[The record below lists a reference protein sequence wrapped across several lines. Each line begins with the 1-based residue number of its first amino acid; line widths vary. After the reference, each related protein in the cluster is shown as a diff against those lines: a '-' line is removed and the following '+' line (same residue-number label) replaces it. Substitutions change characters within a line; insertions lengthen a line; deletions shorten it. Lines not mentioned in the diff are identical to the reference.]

1 MSFIDFIVKGIDTLC
16 FKMDKQV
23 TSEYIYNINAVMN
36 VINAFIFKNR
46 NEMMQERVYDLSL
59 DF

>member
-1 MSFIDFIVKGIDTLC
+1 MVGGIDTLC